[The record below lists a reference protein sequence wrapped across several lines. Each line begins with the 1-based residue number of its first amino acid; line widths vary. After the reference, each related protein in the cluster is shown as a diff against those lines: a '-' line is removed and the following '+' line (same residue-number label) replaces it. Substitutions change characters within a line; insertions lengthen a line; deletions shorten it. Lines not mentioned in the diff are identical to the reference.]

1 MLTDDIMAT
10 KPTRPSKI
18 ENPFAEYRHNNR
30 YGVLR
35 VRWPFWLV
43 MVLLLRHLLL
53 LLMIGLSHRGAA
65 GDSVGAFATLID
77 PKFIPADAPA
87 VILLFATG
95 ARVPKSG
102 ALARFLWRNGRMLMT
117 LSIATFL
124 GILFWREGHAIA
136 RYTLFDA
143 GEIAA
148 NLALVAY
155 IWLSRYLRDL
165 FAQFPAP
172 DVEGK

>member
-1 MLTDDIMAT
+1 MAT
-10 KPTRPSKI
+10 KPRKI
-18 ENPFAEYRHNNR
+18 ENPFAEFRRFNS

-43 MVLLLRHLLL
+43 MVLLMRHLLL
-53 LLMIGLSHRGAA
+53 LMMIGLSHRGAA
-65 GDSVGAFATLID
+65 GSSIGVMATLID
-77 PKFIPADAPA
+77 PKFIPADVPA

-102 ALARFLWRNGRMLMT
+102 ALARLLWRNGRILMT

-124 GILFWREGHAIA
+124 GILAWREGVVPAH
-136 RYTLFDA
+136 YTLVDA
-143 GEIAA
+143 AEIAA
-148 NLALVAY
+148 NLALLVY
-155 IWLSRYLRDL
+155 IWLSRYLREL

-172 DVEGK
+172 DSEPK

>member
-43 MVLLLRHLLL
+43 MVLLVRHLLL

-65 GDSVGAFATLID
+65 GSSVGMFASFID
-77 PKFIPADAPA
+77 PKFIPADIPA
-87 VILLFATG
+87 LILLFATG
-95 ARVPKSG
+95 
-102 ALARFLWRNGRMLMT
+102 LAGRQ
-117 LSIATFL
+117 
-124 GILFWREGHAIA
+124 AIA
-136 RYTLFDA
+136 ATTVAIERVVLRHMHEQIADLAATDPAATAALRRPVRDGSA
-143 GEIAA
+143 GE
-148 NLALVAY
+148 
-155 IWLSRYLRDL
+155 
-165 FAQFPAP
+165 
-172 DVEGK
+172 

>member
-10 KPTRPSKI
+10 RPPKPGKI

-165 FAQFPAP
+165 FAQFPAQ